1 MPLAALAGGFNIQ
14 VRSQEATKLWVTG
27 NPVIDQARGIAL
39 NLLKPTQA
47 QIEHAWELHYSSVVF
62 ESYGFAP
69 RCAVDAEAMNEAV
82 KSGAS
87 AAELSDLRESM
98 TMNRNATNERERKE
112 FLEAFHAAGVTCIFQ
127 NTGEEGSDPMRLVK
141 RLAHFTKATD
151 LLKPALSKVVTAEE
165 VVALKKAGH
174 VGLCFT
180 TNGVPLMMDWESVR
194 DELRYVKIFQE
205 LGVRMMHLTYNRRN
219 PIGDGAG
226 EPHDGGLS
234 DFGHAAVAEM
244 NRLGVIV
251 DVAHSG
257 WKTAYDAAKCS
268 TRPMVASHTTCAS
281 LYKHFR
287 GKPDDTIKAIC
298 DTDGLVGMCCI
309 PRFLGGKGD
318 ITALMDR
325 ADKPGNIKRVVDGHA
340 FSFNEAYLKS
350 LDRQIQPLSSRGIV
364 VYAIVLAPIEAW
376 SGTDDL
382 LWFGEVADLALPKAH
397 WAYAPEL
404 AGHYKHDPEKAK
416 ALLKEAGVQRV
427 HHNVETAESYYPEV
441 SSTVRYEGRLRTI
454 DELAADNL
462 RARAVEHGTDL
473 PARAADAVTAL
484 TNSGEQRLALGEVQ
498 VTRLL
503 ADRKSVV

>member
-1 MPLAALAGGFNIQ
+1 MNKQISRRHLIKALPLAALAGGFNIQ

-69 RCAVDAEAMNEAV
+69 RCAIDAEAMNEAV

-127 NTGEEGSDPMRLVK
+127 NTGEEGSDPMRLIK

-151 LLKPALSKVVTAEE
+151 LLKPAVSKVVTAEE
-165 VVALKKAGH
+165 ILALKKSGH

-194 DELRYVKIFQE
+194 DELRYVRIFQE

-219 PIGDGAG
+219 SIGDGAG

-257 WKTAYDAAKCS
+257 WKTAYDAAKAS
-268 TRPMVASHTTCAS
+268 AKPMVASHTSCCGV
-281 LYKHFR
+281 YEHFR
-287 GKPDDTIKAIC
+287 GKPDNTIKAIC
-298 DTDGLVGMCCI
+298 DTDGLVGICCI
-309 PRFLGGKGD
+309 PRFLGGRGD
-318 ITALMDR
+318 ITAMMDHLDHLIKKFGASHAAIGCDVAYTSR
-325 ADKPGNIKRVVDGHA
+325 YDKEERAKLLKAPSGSADKWEHLWPKDD
-340 FSFNEAYLKS
+340 Y
-350 LDRQIQPLSSRGIV
+350 QTT
-364 VYAIVLAPIEAW
+364 IEAEQSVAW
-376 SGTDDL
+376 TNWPLFTLGMIMRGHSD
-382 LWFGEVADLALPKAH
+382 EVIRQVIGGNMLRVLKA
-397 WAYAPEL
+397 
-404 AGHYKHDPEKAK
+404 
-416 ALLKEAGVQRV
+416 
-427 HHNVETAESYYPEV
+427 N
-441 SSTVRYEGRLRTI
+441 
-454 DELAADNL
+454 
-462 RARAVEHGTDL
+462 AV
-473 PARAADAVTAL
+473 
-484 TNSGEQRLALGEVQ
+484 
-498 VTRLL
+498 
-503 ADRKSVV
+503 

>member
-1 MPLAALAGGFNIQ
+1 MNKQISRRHLIKALPLAALAGGFNIQ

-27 NPVIDQARGIAL
+27 NPVMDQAREIAL

-47 QIEHAWELHYSSVVF
+47 QIEHAWELHFGSVVF

-69 RCAVDAEAMNEAV
+69 RCAIDAAAMNEAV

-127 NTGEEGSDPMRLVK
+127 NTGEEGSDPMRLIK
-141 RLAHFTKATD
+141 RLAHFTKTTD

-165 VVALKKAGH
+165 IVALKKAGH

-194 DELRYVKIFQE
+194 DELRYVRLFQE

-257 WKTAYDAAKCS
+257 WKTAYDGAKAS
-268 TRPMVASHTTCAS
+268 AKPMVASHTSCCGV
-281 LYKHFR
+281 YEHFR
-287 GKPDDTIKAIC
+287 GKLDNAIKAIC
-298 DTDGLVGMCCI
+298 DTDGLVGICCI
-309 PRFLGGKGD
+309 PRFLGGRGD
-318 ITALMDR
+318 ITSMMDHLDHLIKKFGASHAAIGCDVAYTSRYDKDER
-325 ADKPGNIKRVVDGHA
+325 AKLLKAPSGSTDKWEHLWPKDD
-340 FSFNEAYLKS
+340 Y
-350 LDRQIQPLSSRGIV
+350 QTT
-364 VYAIVLAPIEAW
+364 IEAEQSVAW
-376 SGTDDL
+376 TNWPLFTLGLIMRGHSD
-382 LWFGEVADLALPKAH
+382 EVIQQVIGGNMLRVLKAN
-397 WAYAPEL
+397 A
-404 AGHYKHDPEKAK
+404 
-416 ALLKEAGVQRV
+416 V
-427 HHNVETAESYYPEV
+427 YP
-441 SSTVRYEGRLRTI
+441 
-454 DELAADNL
+454 
-462 RARAVEHGTDL
+462 
-473 PARAADAVTAL
+473 
-484 TNSGEQRLALGEVQ
+484 
-498 VTRLL
+498 
-503 ADRKSVV
+503 